1 MEMYRVV
8 PITERGN
15 WYSYCSR
22 IW

>member
-8 PITERGN
+8 PIRERGN

>member
-8 PITERGN
+8 TITERGN